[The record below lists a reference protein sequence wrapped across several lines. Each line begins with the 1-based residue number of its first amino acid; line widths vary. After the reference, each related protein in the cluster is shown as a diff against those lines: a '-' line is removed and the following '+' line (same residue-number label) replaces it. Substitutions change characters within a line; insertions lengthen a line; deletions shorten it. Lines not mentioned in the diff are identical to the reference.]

1 MRGNLAKR
9 EPEMLKFWKNRSIYT
24 KIREQ
29 RAQSPRFILH
39 DGPPYANGDLHAGHA
54 VNKVLKDIIVKS
66 RTLSGFNA
74 PYVPG
79 WDCHGLPIELKVES
93 MLASKAQKHEAK
105 AFRTHCREYAQ
116 EQVNKQR
123 ETFKR
128 LLVFG
133 DWDNPYLTMN
143 YQFEANIVRA
153 LGKILERGHIVRG
166 EKPVNWCT
174 DCGSSLAE
182 AEVEY
187 QDKTSPAIDVS
198 FAAVTPKALSEL
210 FKVPLDLPIFAV
222 IWTTTPWTLPANIAL
237 AFHPKIQYQLVQT
250 DNKAYLIAKNLV
262 TDTMKRYG
270 FEDYQIL
277 GEVPGQTLEQQRFQH
292 PFIDR
297 IVPAVLGDHVTDDS
311 GTGCVHTAGAHGA
324 DDFVVAKAYGL
335 EIINPVDNHGCYKA
349 DAPVFPG
356 EFVFKANKSIVALL
370 QQAGAL
376 LHHEA
381 YQHSYPHCWRHK
393 TPIIF
398 RTAPQWFISM
408 SQQGLLD
415 QAKTLAN
422 QVKWLPGWGKAR
434 IDAMLEQRPDWCI
447 SRQRFWGSPM
457 PLFMHKDTGELHPNT
472 HALLEDIAQKIEHQG
487 IDAWFELDPKTLLGD
502 TADQYQKV
510 PDTLDVWFD
519 SGVSHFAVLSM
530 NDHLDS
536 PADLY
541 LEGSDQH
548 RGWFQSSLLTSVAI
562 QGQAPYKTVLTHGF
576 TVDEQGR
583 KMSKSLGNTIT
594 PGAIM
599 KTLGADIL
607 RLWVASS
614 DYSSE
619 IALSD
624 NILKR
629 IADAYRRIRNTCRFL
644 LANLAGFEPDQHLIP
659 THEMLALDQ
668 WIVQQTAEQQRKLQQ
683 HYEAYEFVNV
693 YQIIHTFCTNQL
705 GAFYLDIIKDRQYT
719 CKTDSLARRSAQTA
733 LYHILH
739 ALVRWIAPILSF
751 TAEEIW
757 QLMPKST
764 HNHPEESVFLATWY
778 NLTATQNATQATSTL
793 TDSLQSHS
801 EQGFWETLIAV
812 KNAVNKAIEDA
823 RNAKEVGSS
832 LSSEVTLYCQADL
845 KNTLQLIGDELRF
858 VLITS
863 DVNLVDWDEHQGN
876 ATDLAQLRIQ
886 VVPSDHPKCER
897 CWHHRQDVGQHSEH
911 PTLCRRCVDN
921 VAGSGEQRSY
931 A

>member
-9 EPEMLKFWKNRSIYT
+9 EPDMLKFWKDRGIYT

-29 RAQSPRFILH
+29 RAESPRFILH

-54 VNKVLKDIIVKS
+54 VNKILKDIILKS

-74 PYVPG
+74 PYTPG
-79 WDCHGLPIELKVES
+79 WDCHGLPIEHKVEA
-93 MLASKAQKHEAK
+93 LIGTKANRHNAK
-105 AFRTHCREYAQ
+105 TFRKHCREYAQ

-128 LLVFG
+128 LLVFA

-143 YQFEANIVRA
+143 YQFEANTVRA

-210 FKVPLDLPIFAV
+210 FNVELTTPVLAV

-237 AFHPKIQYQLVQT
+237 AFHPKIQYQLIQA
-250 DNKAYLIAKNLV
+250 DGQAYIIAKNLV
-262 TDTMKRYG
+262 AEAMKRYG
-270 FEDYQIL
+270 FADYQVL
-277 GEVPGQTLEQQRFQH
+277 GEVTGQALEGQRFQH
-292 PFIDR
+292 PLIDR
-297 IVPAVLGDHVTDDS
+297 VVPAVLGEHVTDDS

-335 EIINPVDNHGCYKA
+335 DIINPVDNHGCFKA
-349 DAPVFPG
+349 DAQILPG
-356 EFVFKANKSIVALL
+356 EFVFKANKGIVALL
-370 QQAGAL
+370 QQKGAL

-415 QAKTLAN
+415 QAKALAN
-422 QVKWLPGWGKAR
+422 QVNWLPGWGKAR

-457 PLFMHKDTGELHPNT
+457 PLFVHKDSGELHPDT
-472 HALLEDIAQKIEHQG
+472 QTLLEDIAQRIEAEG

-502 TADQYQKV
+502 SADAYQKV

-519 SGVSHFAVLSM
+519 SGVSHFAVLSA
-530 NDHLDS
+530 NDQLS
-536 PADLY
+536 YPADLY
-541 LEGSDQH
+541 FEGSDQH
-548 RGWFQSSLLTSVAI
+548 RGWFQSSLLTSAAI
-562 QGQAPYKTVLTHGF
+562 REQAPYKTVLTHGF

-583 KMSKSLGNTIT
+583 KMSKSLGNTIS
-594 PGAIM
+594 PESIM

-629 IADAYRRIRNTCRFL
+629 TVDAYRRIRNTCRFL

-659 THEMLALDQ
+659 TDDMLALDQ
-668 WIVQQTAEQQRKLQQ
+668 WIVQQSALLQHSLQQ
-683 HYEAYEFVNV
+683 HYLAYEFVNV
-693 YQIIHTFCTNQL
+693 YQIIHTFCVNQL

-733 LYHILH
+733 LYHILQ

-757 QLMPKST
+757 QLMPKSD
-764 HNHPEESVFLATWY
+764 HNPLEESVFLATWY
-778 NLTATQNATQATSTL
+778 DVPAIQSSKAVQDGKIETL
-793 TDSLQSHS
+793 ITGQDL
-801 EQGFWETLIAV
+801 WETLIAV
-812 KNAVNKAIEDA
+812 KNATNKAIEDA
-823 RNAKEVGSS
+823 RTAKQVGSS
-832 LSSEVTLYCQADL
+832 LSSVVTLYCQAEL
-845 KNTLQLIGDELRF
+845 KNSLQVMGDELRF

-863 DVNLVDWDEHQGN
+863 DVHLVDWDESQGE
-876 ATDLAQLRIQ
+876 ATELSQLRIR
-886 VVPSDHPKCER
+886 VTPSDHPKCER

-911 PTLCRRCVDN
+911 PTLCHRCVDN
-921 VAGSGEQRSY
+921 VAGTGEQRSY